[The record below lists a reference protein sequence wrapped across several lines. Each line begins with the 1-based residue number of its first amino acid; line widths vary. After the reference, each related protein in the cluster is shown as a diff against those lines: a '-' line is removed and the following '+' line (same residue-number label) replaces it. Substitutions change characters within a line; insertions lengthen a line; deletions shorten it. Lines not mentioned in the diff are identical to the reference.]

1 MSVTR
6 ETMMRTVSG
15 LMAICVGLLAS
26 TSCKGEA
33 ASNVEIRAEQPAPAP
48 ALERPQREASP
59 ARLEVA
65 AGSGAA
71 AAPSGATAA
80 QGSQPNV
87 AAAAGEK
94 GAQQGSAKQPAV
106 AGESAKKVAA
116 HQGSV
121 VSEDAFST
129 WLQADTPVAA
139 GTPGYVEAVLVANAP
154 YHCNAE
160 YPHKFKLNAAPPGI
174 TYPEE
179 VVRGMAVTAERGVL
193 RIPLSA
199 RQAGAATVSGTLS
212 FSVCTEERCMV
223 EKRELSLNLDV
234 K

>member
-1 MSVTR
+1 
-6 ETMMRTVSG
+6 
-15 LMAICVGLLAS
+15 LAS
-26 TSCKGEA
+26 ASCKGEA
-33 ASNVEIRAEQPAPAP
+33 APDVEIRAEQPAPAP
-48 ALERPQREASP
+48 PIERPNSEPAP
-59 ARLEVA
+59 ARLEVTGGA
-65 AGSGAA
+65 ATPAPSGAA
-71 AAPSGATAA
+71 AARDG
-80 QGSQPNV
+80 QPNV
-87 AAAAGEK
+87 AAAAAEK
-94 GAQQGSAKQPAV
+94 GNQQGSAKQPAP
-106 AGESAKKVAA
+106 AGDSAKKGAA
-116 HQGSV
+116 QQGSV
-121 VSEDAFST
+121 ISEDAFST
-129 WLQADTPVAA
+129 WLQADAPVAA

-179 VVRGMAVTAERGVL
+179 VVRGMEVSAERGVL